1 MTKKRS
7 YRRYSP
13 EFKREAIK
21 RACDEGMTDAAVCKE
36 LGISARQF
44 RRWRDELH
52 LLGADAFPGQGK
64 SRDEEVTRLKREP
77 AKITQ
82 ERDFLKQAAVFFA
95 KESK

>member
-1 MTKKRS
+1 MTTKNS
-7 YRRYSP
+7 YRRYSL

-21 RACDEGMTDAAVCKE
+21 RACEEGVTDAAVCKE

-52 LLGADAFPGQGK
+52 LLGGDAFPGSGR
-64 SRDEEVTRLKREP
+64 SRDDELTQLKREL
-77 AKITQ
+77 AKVKQ
-82 ERDFLKQAAVFFA
+82 ERDFLKEAAVFFA